1 MFDLKKIL
9 AVTAVLAAATAA
21 QAAGKAVLATP
32 PVNEQTV
39 VHQAQTHFGNPP
51 GSVEAPKAITLPGA
65 PKGGVTRGPAPGL
78 TYLQISYVGSSN
90 IGWEQTPDGLYT
102 TVYDHGGA
110 QLRVVTDEL
119 GYGNLMVARMNGSV
133 LPSSAQYSN
142 STICWNGYSYVT
154 PCSAGQTVAGWRR
167 YWNLDGYQSGTFSY
181 QNTSTNSPFNTMSDW
196 INIR

>member
-1 MFDLKKIL
+1 MFDSKKII
-9 AVTAVLAAATAA
+9 AVTAMLAAATAA

-32 PVNEQTV
+32 PVTADTV
-39 VHQAQTHFGNPP
+39 VHQAETVFGNAP
-51 GSVEAPKAITLPGA
+51 GQAEPKQSIVPLPAGKSVS
-65 PKGGVTRGPAPGL
+65 RGPAPGL

-102 TVYDHGGA
+102 TVYDHGGT

-142 STICWNGYSYVT
+142 STICWNGVSYVT

-181 QNTSTNSPFNTMSDW
+181 QNTSINSPFNTMSDW